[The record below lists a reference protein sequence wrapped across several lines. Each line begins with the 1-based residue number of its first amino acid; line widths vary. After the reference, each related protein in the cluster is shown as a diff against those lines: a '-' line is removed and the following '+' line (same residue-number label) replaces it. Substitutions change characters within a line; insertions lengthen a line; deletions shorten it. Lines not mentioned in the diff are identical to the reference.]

1 MSALKACC
9 GSLALPM
16 RERYACVFTSAA
28 VSGTNTTLDCSR
40 TNGIDQTYHPIT
52 NRAGRSLIASKARN
66 GFLKEKEICQAKGSP
81 CRHLERRFPVS
92 RLERCPACHPEREL
106 WIWRDGRTDPKLAL
120 RMTCIISKC
129 LLPFHLSPSL
139 CRILP

>member
-1 MSALKACC
+1 RC
-9 GSLALPM
+9 
-16 RERYACVFTSAA
+16 ACVFTSAA

-92 RLERCPACHPEREL
+92 RLERCPACHPERNA
-106 WIWRDGRTDPKLAL
+106 RTPCTSRQSVPEPQGDLYTPNTSTL
-120 RMTCIISKC
+120 TSS
-129 LLPFHLSPSL
+129 LSL
-139 CRILP
+139 